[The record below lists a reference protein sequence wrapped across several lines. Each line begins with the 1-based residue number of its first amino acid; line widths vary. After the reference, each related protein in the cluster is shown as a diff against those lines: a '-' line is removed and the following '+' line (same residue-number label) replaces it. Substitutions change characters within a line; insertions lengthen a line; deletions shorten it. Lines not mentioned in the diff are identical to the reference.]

1 MEVEQVQSEDLRALL
16 CQLSETYGRGICR
29 EPQRVAA
36 MLRDLCPDRKR
47 ESFLLVSALRERVVQ
62 DLVSSIDTVPED
74 ILVTR
79 GIRTLCD
86 HLGLAEDSAR
96 WAVESWLPA
105 SRVLATAPERPIRFP
120 ASEPEPAAEV
130 EAPSDPVV
138 KPAVDWA
145 WLGWCAAATAC
156 SAMALASTTFAA
168 LFHPW
173 TNFGGWLLHTGRLAV
188 GLAGAALGLTLVA
201 RAIEGRRAP
210 DQRRLDPTR
219 AGAAM
224 LVEVLTLLSLPMVPV
239 LSAAL
244 WTAEW
249 IGELHIAGRAHD
261 LSFHFGTMLQSLL
274 VGYFLYRWWKLMIVV
289 QGRIASSMV
298 RSR

>member
-1 MEVEQVQSEDLRALL
+1 MPVEQTETEDLRALL

-36 MLRDLCPDRKR
+36 MLRDLCPHRKR
-47 ESFLLVSALRERVVQ
+47 ESFLLVSALRERVVA

-105 SRVLATAPERPIRFP
+105 SRVLAGTPERPMRFP
-120 ASEPEPAAEV
+120 AEEAETPSEPVSP
-130 EAPSDPVV
+130 PLTQRP
-138 KPAVDWA
+138 KVDWS
-145 WLGWCAAATAC
+145 WLGWCLAAVAC
-156 SAMALASTTFAA
+156 SAIALATVTSAA
-168 LFHPW
+168 LFHSW
-173 TNFGGWLLHTGRLAV
+173 TSFAGWAFHTARLAA
-188 GLAGAALGLTLVA
+188 GLAGAGFGLALVA
-201 RAIEGRRAP
+201 RAFDARRP
-210 DQRRLDPTR
+210 PNQRALDPNR

-224 LVEVLTLLSLPMVPV
+224 LVEVVTLLSLPMVPV
-239 LSAAL
+239 LSVGL
-244 WTAEW
+244 WAAEW
-249 IGELHIAGRAHD
+249 LGELHIAGRTHD
-261 LSFHFGTMLQSLL
+261 LSFHFGNILQSLL
-274 VGYFLYRWWKLMIVV
+274 IAFFLYRWWGMMTLV